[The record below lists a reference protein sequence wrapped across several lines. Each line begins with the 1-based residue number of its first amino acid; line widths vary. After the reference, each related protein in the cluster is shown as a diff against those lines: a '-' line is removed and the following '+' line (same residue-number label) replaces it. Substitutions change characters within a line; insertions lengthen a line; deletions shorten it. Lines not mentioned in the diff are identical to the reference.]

1 MDLSPGM
8 MASIFDLHIRLK
20 HPIDAEK
27 TFKQMRKQFPGFLLD
42 EHKLIDYA
50 TLLVECNQLKDAKI
64 ILKERSQES
73 KVRGGNHIQK
83 NLWNLLSMVA
93 NNQSASDKNETKEL
107 FQLLV
112 ELKFCTTQTNTLFGP
127 IIRESLLKNQLK
139 EAIAEFLDI
148 CKKYR
153 KTPLQLELIKLLVE
167 QANKTVNESTISPEE
182 AQQYLQLMLKAG
194 SKIHGVSK
202 TNTLLVIAIAEVGT
216 ENQLRKVLLDQNFQL
231 DPDHLL
237 SQCEFLGDSGKLGVL
252 LKLGRSV
259 RGLEHH
265 IKVNESQLYKLIL
278 DVLVRKNDVEGAVN
292 LFDHLVNEGECK
304 ITQEFSRDILNLL
317 QRNKLEIPYNVAI
330 YSK

>member
-20 HPIDAEK
+20 QPLDAEK
-27 TFKQMRKQFPGFLLD
+27 TFKQMKKQFPGFLLD
-42 EHKLIDYA
+42 EHKVIDYA
-50 TLLVECNQLKDAKI
+50 TLLVECNQLKEAKI
-64 ILKERSQES
+64 LLKERSQES
-73 KVRGGNHIQK
+73 KIRGGNNIQK

-93 NNQSASDKNETKEL
+93 SQKFPSDKNETKDFFL
-107 FQLLV
+107 FLV
-112 ELKFCTTQTNTLFGP
+112 ELKFCNTQTNTLFGP
-127 IIRESLLKNQLK
+127 IIREHLLKNQVK
-139 EAIAEFLDI
+139 DGIAEFLDI

-167 QANKTVNESTISPEE
+167 EANKPEGESTLGSAET
-182 AQQYLQLMLKAG
+182 QQYLQLMLKAA
-194 SKIHGVSK
+194 SKIHGISK
-202 TNTLLVIAIAEVGT
+202 TNTLLVIAIAEVGS

-237 SQCEFLGDSGKLGVL
+237 GQCEFLSDSGKLEVL

-265 IKVNESQLYKLIL
+265 LKVNESQLYKLIL
-278 DVLVRKNDVEGAVN
+278 DVLVRKNDVESAVS

-304 ITQEFSRDILNLL
+304 ITQEFSRDIVSLL
-317 QRNKLEIPYNVAI
+317 ERNKLEVPYNVAI